1 MDKYNESPDD
11 LSLLV
16 EYTEYPGKYYDTI
29 EKLNEIEM
37 NNAGL
42 KHFLEVT
49 VRINQTLIYT
59 ASLKCSLSL
68 K

>member
-1 MDKYNESPDD
+1 MDKYNEPPDD

-29 EKLNEIEM
+29 EKLDEIEM

-42 KHFLEVT
+42 EYFLEVT

-59 ASLKCSLSL
+59 AS
-68 K
+68 

>member
-1 MDKYNESPDD
+1 MDKYNEPPDD

-16 EYTEYPGKYYDTI
+16 EYTEYPGKYDTI

-42 KHFLEVT
+42 EYFLEVT
-49 VRINQTLIYT
+49 VRINQTLIDT
-59 ASLKCSLSL
+59 AS
-68 K
+68 

>member
-16 EYTEYPGKYYDTI
+16 EYTEYPDKYYDTI
-29 EKLNEIEM
+29 EKLNEIEL

-42 KHFLEVT
+42 EYFLEVT
-49 VRINQTLIYT
+49 VKINQTLIYT
-59 ASLKCSLSL
+59 AS
-68 K
+68 

>member
-37 NNAGL
+37 NNAEL
-42 KHFLEVT
+42 EYYLEVT
-49 VRINQTLIYT
+49 VKINQTLIYT
-59 ASLKCSLSL
+59 AS
-68 K
+68 